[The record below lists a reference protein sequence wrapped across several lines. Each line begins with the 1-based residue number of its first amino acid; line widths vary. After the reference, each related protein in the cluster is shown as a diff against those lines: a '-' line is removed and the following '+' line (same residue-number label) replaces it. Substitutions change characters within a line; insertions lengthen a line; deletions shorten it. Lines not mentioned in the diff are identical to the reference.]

1 MKKSRLFP
9 ALVISLIIAIIF
21 LNGIMIR
28 ENGANTETIQIHAI
42 IDNSSDN
49 RWVQF
54 IAGMRQAAEDQ
65 NVKLTVMPTGH
76 FADLAEEKTMI
87 DRSVREGASGVILQL
102 CEDTDVHETLQNLYW
117 LRKPCIL
124 PPKLRKNV
132 RSALSPGRLRSVLPN
147 RACRDSWRPYK
158 TRGSASSG
166 LWNRRTALPI

>member
-9 ALVISLIIAIIF
+9 ALVISLVIAIIF

-65 NVKLTVMPTGH
+65 NVKRKRRDTAALRRHG
-76 FADLAEEKTMI
+76 
-87 DRSVREGASGVILQL
+87 RS
-102 CEDTDVHETLQNLYW
+102 
-117 LRKPCIL
+117 
-124 PPKLRKNV
+124 
-132 RSALSPGRLRSVLPN
+132 
-147 RACRDSWRPYK
+147 
-158 TRGSASSG
+158 
-166 LWNRRTALPI
+166 